1 MREDERQRVIR
12 QKLARMECRSVDAI
26 ATGFPALDG
35 AIGGGLPRGRIVEI
49 FGASST
55 GKTTLGLQIVAQA
68 QQAGLSAAWL
78 DADHQFDPAYASKLA
93 VDLDALP
100 VVQPDCAEEA
110 LEIARQLAVSGAVD
124 LLVLD
129 PLAALVPRME
139 LETALGDSSPGMQ
152 ARVLSSGLRKLSGT
166 VARAGI
172 AVLFLNQTR
181 GGNSAESEVSAGGPG
196 MKLYAAIRVLVEP
209 AGRAGVR
216 FRVVKNKVASPFT
229 EGELLWAKVP
239 GFVKTL

>member
-12 QKLARMECRSVDAI
+12 QKLARMECRAVDAI
-26 ATGFPALDG
+26 PTGFSALDG
-35 AIGGGLPRGRIVEI
+35 AIGGGIPRGRIVEI

-55 GKTTLGLQIVAQA
+55 GKTTLGLQVVAQA

-93 VDLDALP
+93 VDLDKLP
-100 VVQPDCAEEA
+100 VLQPECAEEA
-110 LEIARQLAVSGAVD
+110 LEIARQLTVSGAVD

-129 PLAALVPRME
+129 PVAALVPRME
-139 LETALGDSSPGMQ
+139 LETALGDSGPGMQ
-152 ARVLSSGLRKLSGT
+152 ARVLSSGLRKLSAT

-172 AVLFLNQTR
+172 GVLFLNQTR
-181 GGNSAESEVSAGGPG
+181 GGNTAENEVSAGGPG
-196 MKLYAAIRVLVEP
+196 MKLYAAIRVLVQP

-216 FRVVKNKVASPFT
+216 FRIVKNKVAKPFT
-229 EGELLWAKVP
+229 EGELQWAKVP
-239 GFVKTL
+239 GFAKTL